1 MDMRSPILLRIPAS
15 LKASLVESARANRRS
30 LTAEAQVALER
41 YVMPAPTALQHEAQ
55 Q

>member
-41 YVMPAPTALQHEAQ
+41 YVMPSPTVLPEVRQ
-55 Q
+55 